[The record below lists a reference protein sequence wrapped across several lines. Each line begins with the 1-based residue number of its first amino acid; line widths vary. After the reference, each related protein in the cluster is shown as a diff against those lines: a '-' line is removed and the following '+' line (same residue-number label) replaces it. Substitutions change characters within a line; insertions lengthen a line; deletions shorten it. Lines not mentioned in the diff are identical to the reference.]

1 VSAQPWRSAALLGLS
16 LLLAFQIPHA
26 LRRGRPGWAF
36 IASSATIVLHLA
48 LAGVTAYPVLVFS
61 TPNHEFDMTI
71 TNSAATPATL
81 RFMLAVAVIGLPLV
95 LSYTI
100 TVYTVFRRKVVLD
113 EESY

>member
-1 VSAQPWRSAALLGLS
+1 
-16 LLLAFQIPHA
+16 
-26 LRRGRPGWAF
+26 
-36 IASSATIVLHLA
+36 
-48 LAGVTAYPVLVFS
+48 
-61 TPNHEFDMTI
+61 MTI